1 MRIHVYIIA
10 WNEEKILPF
19 TLDYY
24 SRFAEKIFVYDNLST
39 DSSDEIYK
47 KYDKVEVIK
56 WGEKENGHNELNNK
70 EIKSKEYRKK
80 SRGIGVDWVIT
91 VDCDE
96 IIYHE
101 NLLGILEE
109 YKNQQID
116 VPRISGHDMYS
127 ENFPIYDGELIT
139 EKIKYGSEVYEPM
152 CKHVVFNPEIDIEFG
167 FGAHHFFCDGCKMSN
182 TDEIKLL
189 HYKFIGFKYVLDRYR
204 TLSKRQSEFNTN
216 NNLNTHY
223 RDYNAITYTEHLKK
237 TKIKLI

>member
-1 MRIHVYIIA
+1 MKIHVYIIA

-24 SRFAEKIFVYDNLST
+24 STFAEKIFVYDNMST

-56 WGEKENGHNELNNK
+56 WGEKDNGHNDLSNK

-80 SRGIGVDWVIT
+80 SRGLGVDWVIT

-101 NLLGILEE
+101 NLLDLLKK
-109 YKNQQID
+109 YKEQKVD
-116 VPRISGHDMYS
+116 VPKISGHDMFS
-127 ENFPIYDGELIT
+127 DEFPEYDGELIIN
-139 EKIKYGSEVYEPM
+139 KIKYGSELYEPM
-152 CKHVVFNPEIDIEFG
+152 CKHVVFNPEIDIDFG
-167 FGAHHFFCDGCKMSN
+167 FGAHHYQCNDCKTSEKP
-182 TDEIKLL
+182 EIKLL

-204 TLSKRQSEFNTN
+204 TLSKRQSKFNTD

-223 RDYNAITYTEHLKK
+223 KDWNVLTYTDHLKK

>member
-1 MRIHVYIIA
+1 MKIHVYIIT

-24 SRFAEKIFVYDNLST
+24 SSFAEKIFVFDNMSS
-39 DSSDEIYK
+39 DGSDEIYK

-56 WGEKENGHNELNNK
+56 WGDLEKGHNDFSNK
-70 EIKSKEYRKK
+70 EIKSKEYRVR

-101 NLLGILEE
+101 NLLQVLSD
-109 YKNQQID
+109 YKKNSID
-116 VPRISGHDMYS
+116 VPKIAGHDMFS
-127 ENFPIYDGELIT
+127 DEFPIYDGELIT
-139 EKIKYGSEVYEPM
+139 NKIKFGSDIYEPM
-152 CKHVVFNPEIDIEFG
+152 CKHVVFNPEIDIDFG
-167 FGAHHFFCDGCKMSN
+167 FGAHHFHCEKCKISD
-182 TDEIKLL
+182 TAEIKLL

-204 TLSKRQSEFNTN
+204 KLSSRQSKFNTD

-223 RDYNAITYTEHLKK
+223 KDWNVLTYTDHLKK
-237 TKIKLI
+237 TKIKII